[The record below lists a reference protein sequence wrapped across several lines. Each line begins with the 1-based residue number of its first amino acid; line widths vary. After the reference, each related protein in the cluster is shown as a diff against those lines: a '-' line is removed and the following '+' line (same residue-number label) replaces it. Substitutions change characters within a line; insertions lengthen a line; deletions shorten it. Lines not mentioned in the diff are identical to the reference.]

1 MTEISVLGEITNL
14 SRPGSGHLYFTLKD
28 ESSVLACALLRNQA
42 TQQASELSGLRPGVN
57 VIAEGYL
64 TVYEPRGNY
73 QLSVQRIQVQGA
85 GAARLRFERLRTKL
99 EVEGLFSEERKR
111 ALPAHPRSLALIT
124 APGSQAYHDVVKR
137 LQEQWPRVTLIVAG
151 VTVQGDHAPAEISL
165 ALDIINRMTKADTIL
180 IVRGGGAPEELEAFN
195 DERVARAI
203 FASRIPVITGIG
215 HTQDESIADLVADLA
230 CPTPTAA
237 AATAVP
243 DGRALLK
250 LPPASRTATVARAS
264 GVRCS

>member
-1 MTEISVLGEITNL
+1 M
-14 SRPGSGHLYFTLKD
+14 
-28 ESSVLACALLRNQA
+28 
-42 TQQASELSGLRPGVN
+42 
-57 VIAEGYL
+57 
-64 TVYEPRGNY
+64 
-73 QLSVQRIQVQGA
+73 
-85 GAARLRFERLRTKL
+85 
-99 EVEGLFSEERKR
+99 
-111 ALPAHPRSLALIT
+111 
-124 APGSQAYHDVVKR
+124 VKR

-243 DGRALLK
+243 DGRALLRSCHQLHGQLQSHVLRGFGARK
-250 LPPASRTATVARAS
+250 SQLVQMQRSLERASPIRRVAARRQRLDDVWGSLLKVEQADLQIRRRRLDALARQIDSLNPLGILARGYALLSDAESGKVIASIAQATPGLRVTARVKDGTFPATVGGR
-264 GVRCS
+264 